1 MLETCLLIEEELDD
15 ILNWNLVDASL
26 RVDEVLDELDEISAV
41 LDVLSKV

>member
-1 MLETCLLIEEELDD
+1 MLKPCLLIEEELDD